1 MHVQG
6 KGGGE
11 VKHGGAKNQKFTR
24 VKRSGGKK
32 GELPT
37 VSPVKRKRSLSEL
50 EDMEVDDQRQ
60 SKDSKK
66 EERCVSTNEAGLTDR
81 SCSDQ

>member
-1 MHVQG
+1 M
-6 KGGGE
+6 E
-11 VKHGGAKNQKFTR
+11 HGGAKNQKFTR
-24 VKRSGGKK
+24 VKRSRGKE

-37 VSPVKRKRSLSEL
+37 VSPVKRKRPLSKL

-60 SKDSKK
+60 SKNSKK
-66 EERCVSTNEAGLTDR
+66 EEERCVSTNEVGLTDR